1 MCMWHLCAERV
12 PSEHGT
18 DGRSGRREGG
28 AAVSKSQAKCRMGKA
43 HTTAHP
49 QHLCRFERETCGGIC
64 VDGQLIC
71 AASCPA
77 ALFHSAVEQS
87 CWKQNSQA
95 AR

>member
-28 AAVSKSQAKCRMGKA
+28 AAVCKSQANCRMGIA
-43 HTTAHP
+43 HPTAHP
-49 QHLCRFERETCGGIC
+49 QHLCRSERETFGGIC

-77 ALFHSAVEQS
+77 TLFHSAVEQF
-87 CWKQNSQA
+87 CWEQNSQA